1 MRQLSQGAYFFQSFP
16 YQPIHWRDAWLST
29 CSQWFNVILQS
40 TPPGKQV
47 LSESHW
53 ILEEV
58 GQESGGQLLVTSYQF
73 WDALVVVVQYVLTLW
88 TQSFCPLTTPSVL
101 EVNHQFSRMVVP
113 FGWRYA
119 LNWNM
124 VIRKSTDKGGWT
136 YMARCMCLFFNWEW
150 LRMMYSCLL
159 GYVVVLGA
167 LIPQFSFTFEEILF
181 LENLRWT
188 LFHWV
193 CLASLVNIAGTIGI
207 LHYKACFSSQYVGG
221 SLFVQE
227 RSILYKSSEEWHS
240 CSMHPS
246 SSPKWWCMSQRSFS

>member
-150 LRMMYSCLL
+150 LRMMYSFTWVCCCTGCIDSPIQLYIRGYFISWELEMDAFSLSLL
-159 GYVVVLGA
+159 GKSCEHCRYYRYTPLQS
-167 LIPQFSFTFEEILF
+167 LLF
-181 LENLRWT
+181 QP
-188 LFHWV
+188 V
-193 CLASLVNIAGTIGI
+193 CWWFIVCARKIYTI
-207 LHYKACFSSQYVGG
+207 
-221 SLFVQE
+221 
-227 RSILYKSSEEWHS
+227 
-240 CSMHPS
+240 
-246 SSPKWWCMSQRSFS
+246 